1 MRQGIKFIIYSLILV
16 LVFAPA
22 FDAHGSLPQ
31 KRVLLLY
38 SEDKAHPAH
47 ELTDGGSAPS
57 FGRISSSMSS
67 CTASTWIFPGLA
79 GPAISV
85 Q

>member
-1 MRQGIKFIIYSLILV
+1 MKQGIKIIICSLILV

-47 ELTDGGSAPS
+47 ELTDGGIRAAFQSN
-57 FGRISSSMSS
+57 
-67 CTASTWIFPGLA
+67 
-79 GPAISV
+79 
-85 Q
+85 